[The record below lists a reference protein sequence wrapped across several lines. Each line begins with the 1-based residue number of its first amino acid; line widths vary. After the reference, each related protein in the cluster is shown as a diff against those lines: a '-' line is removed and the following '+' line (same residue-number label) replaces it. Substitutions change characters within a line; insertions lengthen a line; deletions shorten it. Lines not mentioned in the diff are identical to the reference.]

1 MSANFKADVV
11 LPAAAVWATPN
22 GQELLSEQRRVV
34 QAVHYLNRAQLSG
47 EYENKSFAFSIDR
60 GSNRTVVK
68 VMDRESKEVLYQIP
82 PEEFLRFA
90 ADVRRKA
97 RGEGGSD

>member
-11 LPAAAVWATPN
+11 VPTTAVWSTPN
-22 GQELLSEQRRVV
+22 GQELLSEQRRIV

-47 EYENKSFAFSIDR
+47 EYEKKSFAFSVDQ
-60 GSNRTVVK
+60 GTNHTVVK
-68 VMDRESKEVLYQIP
+68 VMDRETGEVLYQIP

-90 ADVRRKA
+90 ADVRRKS
-97 RGEGGSD
+97 RGAGSSN